1 MFVVSH
7 PISSH
12 LYIEQQRDFIR
23 DILGPTMAKD
33 PTT

>member
-7 PISSH
+7 P
-12 LYIEQQRDFIR
+12 YIEQQRDFIR